1 MSKAKIRH
9 NYNPDFDKLLRDA
22 EHNHIDPK
30 ISESS
35 MNPAYYGTRLQKE
48 VENAKDKARLRGL
61 RDSGSF

>member
-22 EHNHIDPK
+22 EHNHIKSK

-48 VENAKDKARLRGL
+48 VENAKDKARLRSL